1 MQGKVKEN
9 KLEKKP
15 EEGNRGGSRE

>member
-1 MQGKVKEN
+1 MQEKVKEN

>member
-1 MQGKVKEN
+1 MQEKVKEN
-9 KLEKKP
+9 KFEKKP